1 MQHCLD
7 TTIRLPQP
15 PEDLFPFFS
24 DARNL
29 ERITP
34 PELNFSIVAP
44 PRGGIG
50 EGAHIRYRLRLWGVG
65 FAWTT
70 FISDWQP
77 PHYFIDEQLAG
88 PFSRWEHRHILERTD
103 HGTRM
108 HDHVDYALPL
118 APAGEFAHPLVR
130 RQLRRIFSFRHS
142 AMLRLFAPACTDRF
156 VIHFDAGSDNHH
168 GSARK
173 HNASA
178 PANTF
183 GATE

>member
-1 MQHCLD
+1 MQHSLD

-44 PRGGIG
+44 PRAGIG
-50 EGAHIRYRLRLWGVG
+50 EGAHIRYRLRLWGIG
-65 FAWTT
+65 FGWKT

-77 PHYFIDEQLAG
+77 PRHFVDEQISG
-88 PFSRWEHRHILERTD
+88 PFTVWRHRHSLERTD
-103 HGTRM
+103 RGTTM

-118 APAGEFAHPLVR
+118 SPVGELAHPLVR
-130 RQLRRIFSFRHS
+130 RQLRRIFAYRHA
-142 AMLRLFAPACTDRF
+142 AMLRLFAPSCADRF
-156 VIHFDAGSDNHH
+156 VIRFDRESDNRTGTAKKRGGAGS
-168 GSARK
+168 
-173 HNASA
+173 
-178 PANTF
+178 ANPF